1 MAENNETPNPTGN
14 VELPAQTQRS
24 PDNFGAQTPDC
35 GAGCACNTAVTT
47 SRIRWIIGA
56 VILVIVAVLVV
67 RAVTK
72 TNGATV
78 SASTDGFA
86 AFPAAKQAPDSGAAD
101 ASVVTWTP
109 ALSDTVVLKEISAI
123 SDLNAVAGDTNVVF
137 VYLTDKNGS
146 AKPPLTAM
154 QSTMKTLSP
163 QGIKLGLFALRTDS
177 SDYAP
182 ISTQMSVPG
191 VMVMV
196 KGKGMSAVSG
206 EITETKL
213 IQAFVAASNTGGGC
227 GPSGCAPSTPGCK

>member
-1 MAENNETPNPTGN
+1 MADNNETQNPTGN

-35 GAGCACNTAVTT
+35 GAGCACNTAEPT

-56 VILVIVAVLVV
+56 VVLVVVAVLVV

-72 TNGATV
+72 TNGASV

-86 AFPAAKQAPDSGAAD
+86 AFPAASQTPDSS
-101 ASVVTWTP
+101 ASVVPVTKEAP
-109 ALSDTVVLKEISAI
+109 AASDAVEMKEISAI

-137 VYLTDKNGS
+137 VFVSDKNGS
-146 AKPPLTAM
+146 AKPPKTEM
-154 QSTMKTLSP
+154 QSALKTLKP
-163 QGIKLGLFALRTDS
+163 QGIKVGLFALRTDS

-191 VMVMV
+191 VVVMV

-213 IQAFVAASNTGGGC
+213 IQALVAASNAGGGC